1 MLRVFHA
8 RSSSATKGRSRDRG
22 TRGDDDENEADFMP
36 LAFNYVIQVIMIYF
50 RLVSTS
56 VAADNMRVNRSLEID
71 TVNSGQG
78 GDFGTTA

>member
-1 MLRVFHA
+1 
-8 RSSSATKGRSRDRG
+8 
-22 TRGDDDENEADFMP
+22 MP